1 MFVVGDNVFKIFKQG
16 LVYAERSNEHVLT
29 YLTED
34 QLSSV
39 DTDVVHFCIPIS
51 VNSDEEHEDC
61 NFKWKQ
67 KNTPS
72 GSHDRIYIEIE
83 TRVILN
89 NITTVVKAYNL
100 HRALLVWAPSRHN
113 LSLNSKIEFHTAD
126 NNDNWS
132 TYMVQKSET
141 GHVFILTSNVYERSI
156 DNISHSAQNYF
167 WIFYNYP
174 DYHHY
179 YSYEI
184 IASYPGHNPEE
195 LSSN

>member
-1 MFVVGDNVFKIFKQG
+1 MSENDIEKQICYLALMRIFEQHITNFCS
-16 LVYAERSNEHVLT
+16 VYSDSLAEV
-29 YLTED
+29 
-34 QLSSV
+34 
-39 DTDVVHFCIPIS
+39 
-51 VNSDEEHEDC
+51 
-61 NFKWKQ
+61 
-67 KNTPS
+67 
-72 GSHDRIYIEIE
+72 EIE

-167 WIFYNYP
+167 WIFYIYP